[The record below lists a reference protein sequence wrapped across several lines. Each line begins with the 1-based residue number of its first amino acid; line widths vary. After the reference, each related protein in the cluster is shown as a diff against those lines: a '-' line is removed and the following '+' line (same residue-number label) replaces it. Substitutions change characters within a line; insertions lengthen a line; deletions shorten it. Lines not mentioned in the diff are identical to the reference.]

1 MRRIVTVI
9 SLTISIIM
17 VSCTEVP
24 ECPESSVPEIIS
36 ITSLPKTCTA
46 TLISDLKSVP
56 KGKVECGF
64 YLGTDR
70 NNLTRHKGELY
81 GASFRLSIDNL
92 SESTTYWFKAFVSNG
107 RNEIAS
113 GFESFITEPA
123 PEEPSEPS
131 DPENPEEPENPTEP
145 ENPEDP
151 DTSSEPDNPSEPEN
165 PSDPVG
171 PEDPDTPAEPDDP
184 SEPENPE
191 DPEEP
196 EEPVGPENP
205 EEPVEFTTE
214 IGEIS
219 AAEVNGIV
227 ELSAVL
233 DGDVSLVTECWFL
246 VGSTE
251 DNLSKIK
258 GAINGSSFKAYLA
271 GLSPGTYY
279 YKAVMTDG
287 KTTKESDLSSFTLN
301 E

>member
-81 GASFRLSIDNL
+81 GASFRLSIENL

-131 DPENPEEPENPTEP
+131 DPEVPSDPENPEEP

-151 DTSSEPDNPSEPEN
+151 DTPSEPDNPSEPE
-165 PSDPVG
+165 D
-171 PEDPDTPAEPDDP
+171 
-184 SEPENPE
+184 
-191 DPEEP
+191 
-196 EEPVGPENP
+196 P

-219 AAEVNGIV
+219 ASEVNGIV